1 MFRLGS
7 KFTLGIAFGTL
18 NVRRF
23 AKSDEENSGDDIEQR
38 FSAQRS
44 FQATVNLQKYVNKPE
59 NVNFKNLALIGGTG
73 NQELAKEVSGLI
85 GLDLEKV
92 KISRFSDGEVCVRL
106 LQNIRG
112 RDAYIIQPCAA
123 PVNDSIMELLLT
135 ISAAKR
141 AGANRVT
148 AVIPY
153 FGYKHHRRG
162 TAISTRHQSRF
173 LSSAAMDFARMLEE
187 MGVDRVIT
195 VDLQR
200 PGQGQEACF
209 FDNGVPLEVILTTDF
224 MLDEFVKH
232 TPLSN
237 NVVIVSPNA
246 ECVKKAR
253 KFQIGLKNGYNKD
266 AKLAA
271 FFHNESGSGPA
282 DVTQLEFLPGK
293 AQIAGADVVIV
304 DDMVDSAGTLYE
316 ISGRLKDLGAA
327 NVYLCASHGLFTADS
342 MELIERG
349 AVKKVFV
356 CNTLPLPP
364 NTCSKIQQVSIA
376 SLIAKVVLS
385 EHLQPNMTDE
395 DDAYEMD

>member
-1 MFRLGS
+1 MTSLGM
-7 KFTLGIAFGTL
+7 GITVL
-18 NVRRF
+18 NLRHI
-23 AKSDEENSGDDIEQR
+23 KSDDDASELENVQNHR
-38 FSAQRS
+38 LS
-44 FQATVNLQKYVNKPE
+44 FQATVNLQKYVDKSE
-59 NVNFKNLALIGGTG
+59 NVSLSNLALIGGTG
-73 NQELAKEVSGLI
+73 NQKLSKEVSELI
-85 GLDLEKV
+85 GLELEKV

-106 LQNIRG
+106 LQNVRG

-148 AVIPY
+148 AIIPY

-173 LSSAAMDFARMLEE
+173 LSSAAMDFAKMLEE

-209 FDNGVPLEVILTTDF
+209 FDNAVPLEVVLTTDF
-224 MLDEFVKH
+224 MLDHFVKH
-232 TPLSN
+232 VPLGN

-253 KFQIGLKNGYNKD
+253 KFQIGLRNRYNKES
-266 AKLAA
+266 KLAA

-293 AQIAGADVVIV
+293 AQVVGADVVIV
-304 DDMVDSAGTLYE
+304 DDMVDSAGTLSE
-316 ISGRLKDLGAA
+316 ISKRLKDLGAA
-327 NVYLCASHGLFTADS
+327 NVYVCASHGLFTSDS
-342 MELIERG
+342 MKLIEEG
-349 AVKKVFV
+349 AVTKVFV

-364 NTCSKIQQVSIA
+364 NPSSKIQQVSVA
-376 SLIAKVVLS
+376 SLLAKVVLS

-395 DDAYEMD
+395 DDAYKMD